1 MIWRLAN
8 ALHWLFGY
16 LLVAGRVALFT
27 LISSVALVL
36 VDVRLVNLLNTWLL
50 RNNGTFVNELVGQF
64 TSWLIG
70 QLKLEDRKLLADE

>member
-1 MIWRLAN
+1 M
-8 ALHWLFGY
+8 HWLFGY

-50 RNNGTFVNELVGQF
+50 RNKGTFVNELVGQF
-64 TSWLIG
+64 TNWLIG
-70 QLKLEDRKLLADE
+70 QLKLEDRRLLADE

>member
-1 MIWRLAN
+1 M
-8 ALHWLFGY
+8 HWLFGY

-64 TSWLIG
+64 TNWLIG
-70 QLKLEDRKLLADE
+70 QLKLEDRRLLADE

>member
-1 MIWRLAN
+1 M
-8 ALHWLFGY
+8 FGY

-64 TSWLIG
+64 TNWLIG
-70 QLKLEDRKLLADE
+70 QLKLEDRRLLADE